1 MNHPIFIIAGAAIM
15 DVLARPVNPSVFRTG
30 SIPAKGI
37 TMRTGGD
44 AMNEAKALSSLGNPV
59 RLISKL
65 GRDTAGDTIMA
76 ECTMSHIDTSCI
88 RRSGDIPT
96 SVNIVLVD
104 DQGERHF
111 ITSPRGTLR
120 NLYPEDIP
128 DSALEGSKFF
138 CFASIFVSPFFDNA
152 ALTDLFRRVKD
163 QKMTLCA
170 DMTKCKNKET
180 LADMKE
186 CLSLLDYVFPNY
198 EEAALL
204 TGETDLDDIADAFLQ
219 CGVKHVV
226 IKNGSRG
233 CFIKTNQE
241 RWEIPAY
248 SGAKCIDTTG
258 AGDTFTACFLHALG
272 KNFSLPD
279 CGRFANAGASICIEN
294 LGACGAG
301 NDINVILKRAGLE
314 E

>member
-37 TMRTGGD
+37 TMHTGGD

-88 RRSGDIPT
+88 CRSEDIPT

-128 DSALEGSKFF
+128 DSALEGGKFF
-138 CFASIFVSPFFDNA
+138 CFASIFVSPFF
-152 ALTDLFRRVKD
+152 
-163 QKMTLCA
+163 
-170 DMTKCKNKET
+170 
-180 LADMKE
+180 
-186 CLSLLDYVFPNY
+186 
-198 EEAALL
+198 
-204 TGETDLDDIADAFLQ
+204 
-219 CGVKHVV
+219 
-226 IKNGSRG
+226 
-233 CFIKTNQE
+233 
-241 RWEIPAY
+241 
-248 SGAKCIDTTG
+248 
-258 AGDTFTACFLHALG
+258 
-272 KNFSLPD
+272 
-279 CGRFANAGASICIEN
+279 
-294 LGACGAG
+294 
-301 NDINVILKRAGLE
+301 
-314 E
+314 